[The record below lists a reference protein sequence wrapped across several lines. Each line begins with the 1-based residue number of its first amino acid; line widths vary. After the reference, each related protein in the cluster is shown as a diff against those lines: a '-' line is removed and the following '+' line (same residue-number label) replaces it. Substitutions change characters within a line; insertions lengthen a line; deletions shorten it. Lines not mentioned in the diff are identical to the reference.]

1 MMKNK
6 KVYGLAAVV
15 LAVCLMAACSAS
27 ASSSSAASQAASS
40 AGQQQG
46 NYVYGQVTAIDG
58 DDITLALGEM
68 AGGGMEARP
77 EGGNSG
83 VQGEAP
89 ASGESRPEG
98 QTPPEGGTSGSM
110 PELPE
115 GQSGSMPQPGEGEG
129 QQGQGGARGGFTAT
143 GEETTISATGVS
155 ITLKGQ
161 DGESAGSISD
171 IAVGEILQIEMDG
184 DTVVSIVVQQSGG
197 MPGGQGEGGQQG
209 EPQSQ
214 SAA

>member
-1 MMKNK
+1 MMKSK

-27 ASSSSAASQAASS
+27 ASVSSAASQAASA

-58 DDITLALGEM
+58 DSITLALGEM
-68 AGGGMEARP
+68 ASGGMEAGP

-83 VQGEAP
+83 AQGAAP

-98 QTPPEGGTSGSM
+98 QTPPEGANSGSM

-115 GQSGSMPQPGEGEG
+115 GQSGSMPQPGEGGG
-129 QQGQGGARGGFTAT
+129 QQGQGGFRGGFTAT

-171 IAVGEILQIEMDG
+171 IAVDDILQIEMDG
-184 DTVVSIVVQQSGG
+184 DTVVSIVVQQSGS
-197 MPGGQGEGGQQG
+197 MPGGQGGQQG

-214 SAA
+214 SVA